1 MGHGAVTGLT
11 QRGDAGRN
19 GVQLPGMAVRRVKT
33 YTGETGFVYS
43 YYFVGQRASLPQAAE
58 GPATEYV
65 FDVSS
70 DENTRFAVSVFLRN
84 DAIEAWIKMHGRELT
99 DAEQY
104 AAAKMRLL
112 RGFDET
118 GNMLEHGRHLLIDA
132 AMLGELLSALGRD

>member
-1 MGHGAVTGLT
+1 
-11 QRGDAGRN
+11 
-19 GVQLPGMAVRRVKT
+19 MAVRRIKT
-33 YTGETGFVYS
+33 YTGETGSVYQ
-43 YYFVGQRASLPQAAE
+43 YYFVGQRPSLPQAAE

-70 DENTRFAVSVFLRN
+70 DEKTRFAVSIFLRK
-84 DAIEAWIKMHGRELT
+84 DALEAWSRLHGRGLT

-132 AMLGELLSALGRD
+132 AMLDDILSALGRE